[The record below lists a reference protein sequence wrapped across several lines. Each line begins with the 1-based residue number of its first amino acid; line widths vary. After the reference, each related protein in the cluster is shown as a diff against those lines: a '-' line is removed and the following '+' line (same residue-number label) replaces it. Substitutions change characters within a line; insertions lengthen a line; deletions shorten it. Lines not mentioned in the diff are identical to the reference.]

1 MSSSTPNNSTQ
12 KIGRLLNEKAKHRG
26 LVISRVR
33 VRMQNKPKQ
42 DQKSKKRNAR
52 RNRSRWQTVNIS
64 GPAGVL
70 DYKNATILRRHIT
83 VQGRI
88 LPRRFNHLTAKQQR
102 HVARAIKRARGICLI
117 ATVRRRR

>member
-1 MSSSTPNNSTQ
+1 MSSYTPNNSTQ

-42 DQKSKKRNAR
+42 NQKGKKQNSR
-52 RNRSRWQTVNIS
+52 RNRRRWQTVNIS
-64 GPAGVL
+64 GPVGVL

-102 HVARAIKRARGICLI
+102 YVARSIKRAREICLI

>member
-12 KIGRLLNEKAKHRG
+12 KIGQLLNQKATQRG

-33 VRMQNKPKQ
+33 VRMQNKSKQ
-42 DQKSKKRNAR
+42 DQKGKKQNAR
-52 RNRSRWQTVNIS
+52 RNRRRWQTVNIS
-64 GPAGVL
+64 GPAAVL
-70 DYKNATILRRHIT
+70 DYKNTTILRRHIT

-102 HVARAIKRARGICLI
+102 YVSRSIKRARGICLI